1 MEININDLDWKALL
15 IKRYKNY
22 DLNEMDCMVL
32 FVSDAVLHV
41 QEKTLIT
48 KEVLSPYM
56 ADCDGIDTSLS
67 SLLSKK
73 ILTIKNEGTSFYSSL
88 EDFKKKLFDDA
99 MKDIVLKSQNSNY
112 NVMRSDSLYQ
122 EIESI
127 VNRTLT
133 QLERDQVTSWL
144 KQGAQPMMIKE
155 ALQKSLTRS
164 GNLSFK
170 NADKLILEM
179 ERSQSRQTT
188 GSSLVNEE
196 TRKREELRD
205 LFSRNDWTYH
215 GDK

>member
-1 MEININDLDWKALL
+1 MEININDLDWKSLL

-48 KEVLSPYM
+48 KEILSPYM
-56 ADCDGIDTSLS
+56 VNSDAIDDSLS
-67 SLLSKK
+67 NLLSKK
-73 ILTIKNEGTSFYSSL
+73 VLSIKNEGTAFYSSL

-99 MKDIVLKSQNSNY
+99 LKDIMLRSQNPNY
-112 NVMRSDSLYQ
+112 NMMRSDSLYQ

-133 QLERDQVTSWL
+133 PLERDQVTSWL
-144 KQGAQPMMIKE
+144 KQGAQPGMIKE
-155 ALQKSLTRS
+155 ALEKSLTRS

-170 NADKLILEM
+170 TADRLILEM
-179 ERSQSRQTT
+179 ERSQSRQST

-205 LFSRNDWTYH
+205 LFSKNDWTYH
-215 GDK
+215 GD